1 MQINRRK
8 NSILL
13 IALLLTLLISI
24 SFVSA
29 QELDGSNNLKVA
41 VDNDGSDIIEADDG
55 PDALSVESNN
65 DIMKDSSQ
73 VVETIPQVDT
83 GVVSGGV
90 DLTTFNGRTTTGSV
104 VYTVPEN
111 QTNLKSAIVVVN
123 VYSGSGSE
131 SYGLYSNVTLNT
143 NNGLEVLGYETL
155 TFDTNLANDP
165 NVYYVNDH
173 TTKQYSDYQM
183 VYDITD
189 KVKNLSPGDT
199 ITVGL
204 ENTKIPDK
212 QFDGSIKLIGLFY
225 AYDDGDDDKFTYW
238 LHLGQLWRSSST
250 GNFNFATQNYD
261 GRKDGISLRTIAL
274 SSSLA
279 DSYKINNVEIAPT
292 TVTPGSYYSQ
302 DIKWDNIGYAFELGS
317 DTNFFFEKNSGSY
330 KTNLALLVAG
340 EQYEAEPLT
349 EVYVNYAT
357 GSDDYPGTTAGNPF
371 KTIEHALSVIEPNG
385 IIHLSGVNYLD
396 GIDANGL
403 TIDKNVSII
412 GMGDNAVID
421 ADNNGRIFSIG
432 AYTVNFSNIVFANA
446 NVASASDKRGGALWV
461 NGATLTVDNCK
472 FINNTAG
479 ASSSYG
485 GAINLKASTA
495 TITDSYFDGN
505 SAYYTGAGIN
515 AENNN
520 ILLNISNTVFTNNEV
535 INTGWA
541 TGGAICSYGTVI
553 IDRSMFYGNVL
564 ASGKNGRSINQYT
577 TGALT
582 ITNSILL
589 DGDLSVYHA
598 TPANAV
604 LANNWWGNNDTN
616 KATTP
621 KDLGYTNAEGSYLY
635 LNMTMYA
642 AGMNVGDTATVNIN
656 LLSSDGSEFDIPSL
670 PATITA
676 TGGTVSAENINL
688 INGAASLTYTLT
700 ETENHAVT
708 ADVLGF
714 KDTVLLSSED
724 VISTAVVYVNA
735 TGGSDSNPGNSWD
748 KAFQTIEKAVSA
760 VDADGTIYVAE
771 GLYKL
776 SDSTSANGI
785 SITKNIKIIGQ
796 SVNAIISANNAKRIF
811 TIAVGNTLN
820 ITKLTLTEAKSSS
833 YGGAIQIEDG
843 GNTNPV
849 VAGALIISDSI
860 ISNCNANYGG
870 AIGTNRGSVGNINNV
885 TFINNHASS
894 GGAIYLQ
901 QKGTLSIGD
910 DCEFINNSASGRG
923 SAIYAQVALTTGK
936 NNLFYGN
943 KASGQYGYGAICTYG
958 FTLGP
963 ANVFINNVATSGGAL
978 YLAGNR
984 YSGSGSYAIFI
995 NNTDNNGRPIS
1006 KQSNGQSLTLN
1017 NCYWGTNEPNFSTI
1031 SNGGITA
1038 STYLVLDITAQGNA
1052 VAGEPIV
1059 INVDLTKLNNG
1070 ATADINSLPS
1080 TLPLTFVAVNG
1091 NVNPVE
1097 TTLVNGI
1104 GTTTY
1109 TPAVMGEGSVTANIY
1124 APVGTLDLNVAPE
1137 AGTVFVNCTG
1147 GLDTNAGDS
1156 WANAVKTI
1164 EHALSIVG
1172 EGKTIYI
1179 AEGVN
1184 YLDGADV
1191 NGLTIDKNVS
1201 IIGIGNEVVIDAN
1214 NNGRIFYINGLTV
1227 NFSNLVFT
1235 NANVA
1240 SATDKRGGA
1249 IWASNAILN
1258 IDNCQF
1264 INNTAG
1270 PSSSYGG
1277 AINLK
1282 TSTATI
1288 TDSSFSE
1295 NSAFYSGGAINAE
1308 NGNVLLDISNCIFTE
1323 NTILNNGWSSGGAIC
1338 SYGTVIID
1346 RSIFYN
1352 NRLTD
1357 KNRNGESINQ
1367 YDGSLTITNSIL
1379 LGEDSLY
1386 VKTPSEATVE
1396 NNWWGNN
1403 DTTKDTNPKDLG
1415 FTNANVESYLVLS
1428 STLSQEDVY
1437 VGDLVTV
1444 TTTLN
1449 NNVVQLPVVFD
1460 VILGKITPNETTMTN
1475 SVVSTYNAT
1484 TLGDEVITVDV
1495 LGVKNDI
1502 KFTVKETLPEVEI
1515 TNVKTPWNDGIY
1527 PAVNNTFTITLNS
1540 AEVDS
1545 VEGLV
1550 LEVYSNETG
1559 ELIATYTIE
1568 SLVSGSSTI
1577 AVTDPTIRPLTE
1589 QTVWPA
1595 ASNNKIRFTFNLMRG
1610 ADLVSTRSVDKILA
1624 YNGYLNKTYAYG
1636 GHDNI
1641 INRNFTVTG
1650 DIIIATQDESVY
1662 MDQYSRFRNETWNIV
1677 TPEDAENIRAFLY
1690 FNYNWDTSF
1699 FPNGWTL
1706 IFNDVEITSDHIS
1719 FERDR
1724 GNLGGWGAYD
1734 YGLLVF
1740 DVSEYYKANEENY
1753 FSIEKTGNCAL
1764 YPSTLYVLY
1773 DMPNSHITKE
1783 VYFSDICDVFYPNY
1797 NMEGFDDK
1805 IKFVVD
1811 YNGLNLQNMTEATWY
1826 VFTGSSSMYNN
1837 LLFNDKEVEN
1847 AFIGRTSNSC
1857 YALELDVTDS
1867 ISENN
1872 RAWFVSTTRSSTTVA
1887 YEQVLVVTKVETV
1900 ETSIEITSI
1909 YGNGTISGILK
1920 DNTGLGLA
1928 GQTIKLTV
1936 DGADFATAVTNDAG
1950 EFTIIGKNGV
1960 NNIIF
1965 EEDDV
1970 FLASSKSITLSDIA
1984 SDEETNKTI
1993 SDLEAQLAEAQANA
2007 TALAD
2012 ELAEAKANLT
2022 VANETIA
2029 GLESDLAV
2037 ANEKVANLTA
2047 QLADI
2052 TAQLDN
2058 KTSEVANLT
2067 VQLAEAQANAT
2078 ALADEL
2084 ANVKSN
2090 LTAAEAEIA
2099 TLEGQLADAQQQV
2112 TDLTAQ
2118 LANANSNI
2126 TNLTEQLANT
2136 NAQLAEAQAN
2146 ATSLASEL
2154 ADAKSN
2160 LTTAEAKVADLTAQ
2174 LAEAQAN
2181 VTAAEAKV
2189 ANLTEQLA
2197 NVTAQLEEAQK
2208 QIQNLSSEPIPT
2220 VITANTL
2227 NIKALNSGNFQVTLT
2242 DSKGNVL
2249 ANKTVSIIINGVTK
2263 KVTTD
2268 DKGIAKLSVK
2278 YSKAGTYNAV
2288 VTYMGDKTYAATVA
2302 TGKITVTKKATK
2314 ITAPKKKFKVKKK
2327 TKKVKITLKSEGKA
2341 LAKKKVTL
2349 TVKGKT
2355 FKAKTNS
2362 KGVATIKVKLNKR
2375 GTFKYK
2381 VKFAGDGAY
2390 KAISKKGK
2398 IVIKK

>member
-1 MQINRRK
+1 MQINRK

-29 QELDGSNNLKVA
+29 QELDDSNNGEVA
-41 VDNDGSDIIEADDG
+41 IDNDESVVIESQDGSDD
-55 PDALSVESNN
+55 LSSESNN
-65 DIMKDSSQ
+65 EELKDSSQ

-111 QTNLKSAIVVVN
+111 QTDLKSAIVVIN

-274 SSSLA
+274 SSTLA

-340 EQYEAEPLT
+340 EPYETEPLT

-357 GSDDYPGTTAGNPF
+357 GSDDYPGTTAGSPF

-485 GAINLKASTA
+485 GAINLKSSTA
-495 TITDSYFDGN
+495 TITNSYFDGN
-505 SAYYTGAGIN
+505 SAFYTGAAIN

-553 IDRSMFYGNVL
+553 IDRSMFYGNIL

-604 LANNWWGNNDTN
+604 LANNWWGNNDAN

-621 KDLGYTNAEGSYLY
+621 KDLGYTNADGSYLY

-642 AGMNVGDTATVNIN
+642 TGMNVGDTATVNIN
-656 LLSSDGSEFDIPSL
+656 LLSSDGSEFDVPDL

-676 TGGTVSAENINL
+676 TGGTVSVESINL
-688 INGAASLTYTLT
+688 VNGAASLTYTLT
-700 ETENHAVT
+700 ETENNAVT
-708 ADVLGF
+708 ADILGF
-714 KDTVLLSSED
+714 TDTVSLSSED
-724 VISTAVVYVNA
+724 VVSTAIVYVNA

-748 KAFQTIEKAVSA
+748 KAFKSIEKAVSA
-760 VDADGTIYVAE
+760 VDEDGTIYVAD
-771 GLYKL
+771 GFYTLG
-776 SDSTSANGI
+776 DSVPAAGI
-785 SITKNIKIIGQ
+785 SITKNIKIIGE
-796 SVNAIISANNAKRIF
+796 STNAVISGENAKRIF
-811 TIAVGNTLN
+811 TIAVGYTLN
-820 ITKLTLTEAKSSS
+820 ITRLTLTNGRGS

-843 GNTNPV
+843 GNTNPIRQ
-849 VAGALIISDSI
+849 GYLIISDSI
-860 ISNCNANYGG
+860 ISNSYAANTGG
-870 AIGTNRGSVGNINNV
+870 AIGTNRGSIDNINNV
-885 TFINNHASS
+885 TFIGNSAPT
-894 GGAIYLQ
+894 GGVLGSQ
-901 QKGTLSIGD
+901 QKGTITIGD
-910 DCEFINNSASGRG
+910 NCKFIENTANGRG
-923 SAIYAQVALTTGK
+923 SAIYAQGKITTGK

-943 KASGQYGYGAICTYG
+943 VATGNYGYGTVGGYG
-958 FTLGP
+958 FDIGP
-963 ANVFINNVATSGGAL
+963 ANVFINNKAKTGGAL
-978 YLAGNR
+978 YLAGNS
-984 YSGSGSYAIFI
+984 YSGTGSYCIFI
-995 NNTDNNGRPIS
+995 NNTDNDGRPIG
-1006 KQSNGQSLTLN
+1006 KQNANRPVTLN
-1017 NCYWGTNEPNFSTI
+1017 NCYWGTNTPDFSTL
-1031 SNGGITA
+1031 SNGAITY
-1038 STYLVLDITAQGNA
+1038 TNYLVLDITAQGNA

-1070 ATADINSLPS
+1070 ATADIDSLPS
-1080 TLPLTFVAVNG
+1080 TLPLTFAAVNG

-1137 AGTVFVNCTG
+1137 AGTVFVNYAG

-1156 WANAVKTI
+1156 WENAVKTI
-1164 EHALSIVG
+1164 QHALSIVG
-1172 EGKTIYI
+1172 EGKTIYL
-1179 AEGVN
+1179 ADGHY
-1184 YLDGADV
+1184 YLDGVDV
-1191 NGLTIDKNVS
+1191 EGLTIDKNIS
-1201 IIGIGNEVVIDAN
+1201 IVGLGDEIIIDAN
-1214 NNGRIFYINGLTV
+1214 NTSRIFNIDGLTV
-1227 NFSNLVFT
+1227 NLNNLIFV
-1235 NANVA
+1235 NANVSNA
-1240 SATDKRGGA
+1240 AIKRGGA
-1249 IWASNAILN
+1249 LYVTNSILN
-1258 IDNCQF
+1258 IDNCKF

-1270 PSSSYGG
+1270 TSGSYSG
-1277 AINLK
+1277 AINLM
-1282 TSTATI
+1282 TSNAVITNSYFENNTAW
-1288 TDSSFSE
+1288 
-1295 NSAFYSGGAINAE
+1295 YGGSAINAQS
-1308 NGNVLLDISNCIFTE
+1308 GNIFVNIQE
-1323 NTILNNGWSSGGAIC
+1323 SQFINNRALNTGYAMGGALMI
-1338 SYGTVIID
+1338 YGDSIIN
-1346 RSIFYN
+1346 RSVLFN
-1352 NRLTD
+1352 NSLGD
-1357 KNRNGESINQ
+1357 KSRANAGQAIN
-1367 YDGSLTITNSIL
+1367 YGAGNHVLVNSIL
-1379 LGEDSLY
+1379 IGEGLLTINLGNNAVASL
-1386 VKTPSEATVE
+1386 E

-1403 DTTKDTNPKDLG
+1403 DTTKDINPKDLG
-1415 FTNANVESYLVLS
+1415 HTNGDVESYLVLS
-1428 STLSQEDVY
+1428 STLSQENVY
-1437 VGDLVTV
+1437 AGDLVTI

-1449 NNVVQLPVVFD
+1449 GNVVQLPAVFD
-1460 VILGKITPNETTMTN
+1460 AILGKITPNETSMTD

-1495 LGVKNDI
+1495 LGIKNEI

-1515 TNVKTPWNDGIY
+1515 TNVKTQWNDGIY
-1527 PAVNNTFTITLNS
+1527 PGVNNTFTITLNNAGES
-1540 AEVDS
+1540 T

-1550 LEVYSNETG
+1550 LEVYSDESG
-1559 ELIATYTIE
+1559 ELIASYTIE
-1568 SLVSGSSTI
+1568 SLISGTSTI
-1577 AVTDPTIRPLTE
+1577 AITDPTIRPITE

-1595 ASNNKIRFTFNLMRG
+1595 AQNNKIRFTFNLMRG
-1610 ADLVSTRSVDKILA
+1610 QDLVTTRSVDKILA

-1753 FSIEKTGNCAL
+1753 FAITKTGNCAL

-1773 DMPNSHITKE
+1773 DMPNSHVTKE

-1811 YNGLNLQNMTEATWY
+1811 YNGLNLENMTEATWY

-1872 RAWFVSTTRSSTTVA
+1872 RVWFVSTTRSTTTVA
-1887 YEQVLVVTKVETV
+1887 YEQVLVITKMETV

-1909 YGNGTISGILK
+1909 QGNGTISGILK
-1920 DNTGLGLA
+1920 DNAGLGLA

-1950 EFTIIGKNGV
+1950 EFTIVGKNGV

-1965 EEDDV
+1965 EANGE

-2012 ELAEAKANLT
+2012 ELADAKANLT

-2058 KTSEVANLT
+2058 KTSEVADLT
-2067 VQLAEAQANAT
+2067 AQLAEAQANVT

-2160 LTTAEAKVADLTAQ
+2160 LTAAEAKVANLTAQ

-2189 ANLTEQLA
+2189 ANLTAQLA
-2197 NVTAQLEEAQK
+2197 EAQK
-2208 QIQNLSSEPIPT
+2208 QIQNMTSELIPT
-2220 VITANTL
+2220 NIAVSAL
-2227 NIKALNSGNFQVTLT
+2227 KIKALNSGNFQVTLT

-2390 KAISKKGK
+2390 KAVSKKGK
-2398 IVIKK
+2398 ILIKK

>member
-1 MQINRRK
+1 M
-8 NSILL
+8 LL

-29 QELDGSNNLKVA
+29 QELDDSNNGEVA
-41 VDNDGSDIIEADDG
+41 IDNDESVVIESQDG
-55 PDALSVESNN
+55 PDDLSGESNN
-65 DIMKDSSQ
+65 DELKDSSQ

-111 QTNLKSAIVVVN
+111 QTNLKSAIVVIN

-225 AYDDGDDDKFTYW
+225 AYDDGDEDKFTYW

-274 SSSLA
+274 SSTLA

-302 DIKWDNIGYAFELGS
+302 DIKWDNIAFAFELGS
-317 DTNFFFEKNSGSY
+317 DTNFLFEKSSGSY
-330 KTNLALLVAG
+330 KTNLALLVAS

-604 LANNWWGNNDTN
+604 LANNWWGNNDAN

-714 KDTVLLSSED
+714 KDSVLLSSED

-1080 TLPLTFVAVNG
+1080 TLPLTFAAVNG

-1109 TPAVMGEGSVTANIY
+1109 TPTVMGEGSVTANIY

-1137 AGTVFVNCTG
+1137 AGTVFVNYTG

-1164 EHALSIVG
+1164 GHALIIVG

-1179 AEGVN
+1179 ADGVN
-1184 YLDGADV
+1184 YLDDV
-1191 NGLTIDKNVS
+1191 SVDGMTIDKNIS
-1201 IIGIGNEVVIDAN
+1201 IIGMGDNVVIDAN
-1214 NNGRIFYINGLTV
+1214 NNGRIFSIGAYTV
-1227 NFSNLVFT
+1227 SLSNLAFI

-1240 SATDKRGGA
+1240 SASDKRGGA
-1249 IWASNAILN
+1249 LWVNGATLT
-1258 IDNCQF
+1258 IDNCKF

-1270 PSSSYGG
+1270 ASSSYGG

-1282 TSTATI
+1282 AATVTI
-1288 TDSSFSE
+1288 RDSYFDN
-1295 NSAFYSGGAINAE
+1295 NSAFYNGAGINAE
-1308 NGNVLLDISNCIFTE
+1308 NSNVLLNITGSTFT
-1323 NTILNNGWSSGGAIC
+1323 NNIILNNGWSAGAAIC
-1338 SYGTVIID
+1338 AYNTVIID
-1346 RSIFYN
+1346 RSIFYGN
-1352 NRLTD
+1352 KLTD
-1357 KNRNGESINQ
+1357 PTRSGKSVNEYSS
-1367 YDGSLTITNSIL
+1367 GSLTITNSVL
-1379 LGEDSLY
+1379 LDGEKG
-1386 VKTPSEATVE
+1386 VWIATGPTVLE

-1403 DTTKDTNPKDLG
+1403 DTTKDINPKDLG
-1415 FTNANVESYLVLS
+1415 YTNADVTSYLVLS
-1428 STLSQEDVY
+1428 STLNNNQVY
-1437 VGDLVTV
+1437 VGDLVTI

-1449 NNVVQLPVVFD
+1449 NNVVELPVVID
-1460 VILGKITPNETTMTN
+1460 ANLGTVTPSEATIISSVI
-1475 SVVSTYNAT
+1475 STYNAT
-1484 TLGDEVITVDV
+1484 ALGDVVVTFDV
-1495 LGVKNDI
+1495 LGIKNEI

-1527 PAVNNTFTITLNS
+1527 PAVNNTFTITLNN
-1540 AEVDS
+1540 AGENS

-1559 ELIATYTIE
+1559 ELIASYPIE
-1568 SLVSGSSTI
+1568 SLISGSSTI

-1773 DMPNSHITKE
+1773 DMPNSHVTKE

-1811 YNGLNLQNMTEATWY
+1811 YNGLNLENMTEATWY
-1826 VFTGSSSMYNN
+1826 VFAGSSSMYNN

-1872 RAWFVSTTRSSTTVA
+1872 RVWFVSTTRSSTTVA
-1887 YEQVLVVTKVETV
+1887 YEQVLVITKVETV

-1909 YGNGTISGILK
+1909 QGNGTISGILK

-1928 GQTIKLTV
+1928 GQTIRLTV

-1965 EEDDV
+1965 EANGE

-2012 ELAEAKANLT
+2012 ELADAKSNLT

-2067 VQLAEAQANAT
+2067 AQLAEAQANAT

-2118 LANANSNI
+2118 LDNKTSEVA
-2126 TNLTEQLANT
+2126 NLTAQLANT

-2146 ATSLASEL
+2146 VTSLASEL

-2160 LTTAEAKVADLTAQ
+2160 LTAAEAKVADLTAK

-2189 ANLTEQLA
+2189 ANLTAQLT

-2208 QIQNLSSEPIPT
+2208 QIQNMTSELIPT
-2220 VITANTL
+2220 VITADAL
-2227 NIKALNSGNFQVTLT
+2227 NIKALDSGNFQATLK
-2242 DSKGNVL
+2242 DNKGNAL

-2263 KVTTD
+2263 EVTTD
-2268 DKGIAKLSVK
+2268 ANGIAKLSVK
-2278 YSKAGTYNAV
+2278 YSTAGTYNV
-2288 VTYMGDKTYAATVA
+2288 VILYMGDKTYAATVA
-2302 TGKITVTKKATK
+2302 TSKIVVAKKATK

-2341 LAKKKVTL
+2341 LAKKKVTI

-2355 FKAKTNS
+2355 YKAKTNS
-2362 KGVATIKVKLNKR
+2362 KGVATIKVKLKKV
-2375 GTFKYK
+2375 GTFKYTA
-2381 VKFAGDGAY
+2381 KFAGDGAY